1 MVHGKLHEP
10 QWHLSMLYKEPI
22 FRLMGDR
29 ALLVELGD
37 EISPAVNQSIQ
48 ELFAGLDI
56 QKPQGILEL
65 VPSYRSLLV
74 ICDPLV
80 VSLADLKLTIIEIHN
95 NLDRSQLPAPR
106 TVKIP
111 VVYGGNYGPDLAA
124 VAAYHH
130 MSAEEVI
137 GYHTQTTYRVYMIGF
152 TPGYPY
158 LGELPDA
165 IATPRRQTP
174 RTLVPKGSVG
184 IAQKQT
190 GIYSVDSPGGWQIIG
205 WTPIPLFDSRS
216 NPPSLLVMGDRVEFH
231 SITAEEADRWQP
243 QRF

>member
-1 MVHGKLHEP
+1 
-10 QWHLSMLYKEPI
+10 MLYEKPI

-29 ALLVELGD
+29 ALLVEMGD
-37 EISPAVNQSIQ
+37 EISPAVNQSVQ
-48 ELFAGLDI
+48 ELFTALDL
-56 QKPQGILEL
+56 QKPRGILEL
-65 VPSYRSLLV
+65 VPGYRSLLV
-74 ICDPLV
+74 ICEPLV
-80 VSLADLKLTIIEIHN
+80 VSPAELQPAIIEIHQ
-95 NLDRSQLPAPR
+95 NLDRSQLPEPR

-111 VVYGGNYGPDLAA
+111 VIYGDDYGPDLKA
-124 VAAYHH
+124 VAEYHH
-130 MSAEEVI
+130 MAAEEVI
-137 GYHTQTTYRVYMIGF
+137 RYHTQPTYRVYMIGF

-174 RTLVPKGSVG
+174 RTLVPRGSVG

-205 WTPIPLFDSRS
+205 WTPIPLFDPGS
-216 NPPSLLVMGDRVEFH
+216 NPPSLLVMGDRVEFY
-231 SITAEEADRWQP
+231 SITADEADQWQL